1 MSIPNWVP
9 QSPKWFNLGAIEEDN
24 NHHLL
29 NICFKTQIFKIY
41 ILKETHIIPETQS
54 TISLH

>member
-24 NHHLL
+24 INDLL
-29 NICFKTQIFKIY
+29 NIGFKIHTFLKY
-41 ILKETHIIPETQS
+41 IF
-54 TISLH
+54 

>member
-24 NHHLL
+24 NNNNLL
-29 NICFKTQIFKIY
+29 NICFKIHMFLKYIF
-41 ILKETHIIPETQS
+41 
-54 TISLH
+54 